1 MKLNLTTEMQKIA
14 NRFVEERHRLGWS
27 QRNLAHV
34 LNISREGLRKNENA
48 ESVMKATTLAAAATL
63 GFDVQYIFSGI
74 KSLNIQDVEK
84 GFLKEVHHD

>member
-1 MKLNLTTEMQKIA
+1 MKPNSNTKMQEIA

-48 ESVMKATTLAAAATL
+48 KTVMTSTTLAAAATL

-74 KSLNIQDVEK
+74 KSINIQDVEK
-84 GFLKEVHHD
+84 SIFKEVHHG